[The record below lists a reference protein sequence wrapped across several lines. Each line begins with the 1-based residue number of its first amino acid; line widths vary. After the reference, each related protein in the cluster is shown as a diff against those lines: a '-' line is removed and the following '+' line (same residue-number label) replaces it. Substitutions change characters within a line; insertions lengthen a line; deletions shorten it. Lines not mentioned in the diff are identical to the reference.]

1 MTSTGNPYATLL
13 ALAERS
19 QSVAIDLPAKENART
34 HWNGLGFSLLG
45 HRFVV
50 PMSEIAELMLV
61 PQTTRLPGVK
71 HFVLG
76 IANVRGKLM
85 AVLDLSAFFGS
96 TKTVAMERRRVLA
109 IDNDEMYFGF
119 IVDESMGMQH
129 FPQDAFEE
137 KIEVEE
143 MFQPFVKGGYNI
155 AGTTWPVL
163 SLVALAADKHFET
176 LAY

>member
-1 MTSTGNPYATLL
+1 MSGLSPYATLL

-19 QSVAIDLPAKENART
+19 QSVAIELPAKENART

-50 PMSEIAELMLV
+50 PMSEVAELMLV

-85 AVLDLSAFFGS
+85 ALLDLPAYFGG
-96 TKTVAMERRRVLA
+96 TRLGALDRRRVMA
-109 IDNDEMYFGF
+109 IESDEQYFGF
-119 IVDESMGMQH
+119 IVDESLGMQH
-129 FPQDAFEE
+129 FPQDAYEDS
-137 KIEVEE
+137 IEVDE
-143 MFQPFVKGGYNI
+143 MFRPFVKGGYNV
-155 AGTTWPVL
+155 AGTAWPVL
-163 SLVALAADKHFET
+163 SLFALAADSNFEK
-176 LAY
+176 LAQ